1 MNIILVMTINSC
13 FTFCNVTVSSSKSSD
28 YNLVEKYSGD
38 VFDLCC
44 RYLGVSMAEGEMT

>member
-1 MNIILVMTINSC
+1 MSQSEDLLPLC
-13 FTFCNVTVSSSKSSD
+13 

-44 RYLGVSMAEGEMT
+44 RYRGMSMAEGEMT